1 MNLDRIAHPLRLAK
15 GSHQPGSGKGCAMNA
30 ISYIGG
36 DTQITDFPATSAR
49 PLAAF
54 VQLCNDLLAGPD
66 GYLSP
71 ENSFLAL
78 ELGWQTVGTAEVPD
92 NVIHAWVAE
101 LLTSPSW
108 GVVQYADNAAAEA
121 IFDIADLHRALASGA
136 MPAIPAWYSADN
148 VARAVCATLAGAG
161 LYAVRAAYQ
170 STALV
175 DTEHCETLD
184 AVTGNALRAHELATE
199 STGPPGSWKSPATLF
214 AHGAIWR
221 SWTNPA
227 TSKQHRST
235 TPSTQTNSG
244 SRGATDNLDLTGCPS
259 GQAPTA
265 MARATVWL
273 TAWLHE
279 PSMDLEG

>member
-1 MNLDRIAHPLRLAK
+1 MNLDRIVHPLRLAK

-54 VQLCNDLLAGPD
+54 VQLCNDLLAEPD

-101 LLTSPSW
+101 LLTGPAW
-108 GVVQYADNAAAEA
+108 GVVHYADKDAAEA

-136 MPAIPAWYSADN
+136 MPAIPTWYSADN

-199 STGPPGSWKSPATLF
+199 STGAARIVEVTR
-214 AHGAIWR
+214 HAIR
-221 SWTNPA
+221 SWRHLAQLDDPGHIEA
-227 TSKQHRST
+227 ASV
-235 TPSTQTNSG
+235 
-244 SRGATDNLDLTGCPS
+244 DNASDTKEY
-259 GQAPTA
+259 
-265 MARATVWL
+265 RFKRR
-273 TAWLHE
+273 
-279 PSMDLEG
+279 DR

>member
-1 MNLDRIAHPLRLAK
+1 
-15 GSHQPGSGKGCAMNA
+15 MNA

-101 LLTSPSW
+101 LLTSPAW
-108 GVVQYADNAAAEA
+108 GVDQYADNAAIEA

-136 MPAIPAWYSADN
+136 MPAIPPGIA
-148 VARAVCATLAGAG
+148 L
-161 LYAVRAAYQ
+161 
-170 STALV
+170 TAL
-175 DTEHCETLD
+175 
-184 AVTGNALRAHELATE
+184 
-199 STGPPGSWKSPATLF
+199 PAAF
-214 AHGAIWR
+214 AR
-221 SWTNPA
+221 
-227 TSKQHRST
+227 R
-235 TPSTQTNSG
+235 
-244 SRGATDNLDLTGCPS
+244 
-259 GQAPTA
+259 
-265 MARATVWL
+265 
-273 TAWLHE
+273 
-279 PSMDLEG
+279 

>member
-1 MNLDRIAHPLRLAK
+1 
-15 GSHQPGSGKGCAMNA
+15 MNA

-36 DTQITDFPATSAR
+36 DTQITDFPATSAL

-78 ELGWQTVGTAEVPD
+78 ELGWKTMGTAEAPD

-101 LLTSPSW
+101 LLTSPAW
-108 GVVQYADNAAAEA
+108 GVVQYADNAAVEA

-136 MPAIPAWYSADN
+136 MPDIPAWYSADCA
-148 VARAVCATLAGAG
+148 ARAVCATLAGAG

-175 DTEHCETLD
+175 DTEHCEIVD
-184 AVTGNALRAHELATE
+184 AVTGNACAPTNWRPRTREL
-199 STGPPGSWKSPATLF
+199 PGSWKSPTTLF

-235 TPSTQTNSG
+235 G
-244 SRGATDNLDLTGCPS
+244 LDTKEYRFKRC
-259 GQAPTA
+259 
-265 MARATVWL
+265 AR
-273 TAWLHE
+273 
-279 PSMDLEG
+279 

>member
-1 MNLDRIAHPLRLAK
+1 MDLDRITHPLRLAK
-15 GSHQPGSGKGCAMNA
+15 GSHRPGSGKGCAMNA

-54 VQLCNDLLAGPD
+54 VQRCNDLLAGAD
-66 GYLSP
+66 GDLSP
-71 ENSFLAL
+71 ENSVLAL
-78 ELGWQTVGTAEVPD
+78 ELGWQTVGTAEAPD

-101 LLTSPSW
+101 LLTSPAW
-108 GVVQYADNAAAEA
+108 GVVQYAENAAAEA

-136 MPAIPAWYSADN
+136 MPAIPAWYSADCA
-148 VARAVCATLAGAG
+148 ARAVCVTLAGAG

-199 STGPPGSWKSPATLF
+199 STGAARIVEVTRQ
-214 AHGAIWR
+214 AIR
-221 SWTNPA
+221 SWR
-227 TSKQHRST
+227 HL
-235 TPSTQTNSG
+235 TQLDDPGHVEAASV
-244 SRGATDNLDLTGCPS
+244 DNAFDTKEY
-259 GQAPTA
+259 
-265 MARATVWL
+265 RFKRR
-273 TAWLHE
+273 
-279 PSMDLEG
+279 DR